1 MRPGMV
7 LTKDG
12 SALDLV
18 RGLGFPSVKVNTLAK
33 VIVDVALNGSKD
45 DSLEN
50 VLINQLGS

>member
-7 LTKDG
+7 LTKAG

-18 RGLGFPSVKVNTLAK
+18 RGLGPSVKVNTLAK

-45 DSLEN
+45 DSFEN
-50 VLINQLGS
+50 ATINQLGN